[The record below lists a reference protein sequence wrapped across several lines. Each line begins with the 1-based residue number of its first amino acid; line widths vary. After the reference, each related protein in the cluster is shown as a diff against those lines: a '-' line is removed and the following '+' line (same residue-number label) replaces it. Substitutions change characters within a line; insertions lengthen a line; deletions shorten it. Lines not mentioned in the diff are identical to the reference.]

1 MLKVNEI
8 IWIEVLFEKG
18 DSFVMKLKCFQIVSK
33 KARINSHLNA
43 AKIIKLKIQLPQ
55 KGKKNKRMMENVL
68 FWSMKHHYFQ
78 NSEAH
83 YRWSQCT
90 RGIQKLHQCRRDS
103 FEKHVCKLDVQIWG
117 GKREQNRKTTL
128 IRLIN
133 LTLVN
138 FIQLYNYTIIQQL
151 FSLTSFHKNGN
162 IIWIWWIL
170 LKMNY

>member
-68 FWSMKHHYFQ
+68 F
-78 NSEAH
+78 
-83 YRWSQCT
+83 
-90 RGIQKLHQCRRDS
+90 
-103 FEKHVCKLDVQIWG
+103 
-117 GKREQNRKTTL
+117 
-128 IRLIN
+128 
-133 LTLVN
+133 
-138 FIQLYNYTIIQQL
+138 
-151 FSLTSFHKNGN
+151 
-162 IIWIWWIL
+162 
-170 LKMNY
+170 

>member
-1 MLKVNEI
+1 
-8 IWIEVLFEKG
+8 
-18 DSFVMKLKCFQIVSK
+18 
-33 KARINSHLNA
+33 
-43 AKIIKLKIQLPQ
+43 
-55 KGKKNKRMMENVL
+55 
-68 FWSMKHHYFQ
+68 MKHHYFQ

-138 FIQLYNYTIIQQL
+138 FIQLYNYTIIQQDFL
-151 FSLTSFHKNGN
+151 LTYIHILGEKNLGLN
-162 IIWIWWIL
+162 F
-170 LKMNY
+170 NYRLYK

>member
-1 MLKVNEI
+1 
-8 IWIEVLFEKG
+8 
-18 DSFVMKLKCFQIVSK
+18 
-33 KARINSHLNA
+33 
-43 AKIIKLKIQLPQ
+43 
-55 KGKKNKRMMENVL
+55 
-68 FWSMKHHYFQ
+68 MKHHYFQ

-162 IIWIWWIL
+162 II
-170 LKMNY
+170 